1 MTNER
6 EATTPSNRPQASVW
20 RLAGRQVWRDLVAG
34 ELKLLLWAVVSAGLV
49 WRLMRGLRRADASPP
64 NC

>member
-1 MTNER
+1 M
-6 EATTPSNRPQASVW
+6 AIPDVGVYVS
-20 RLAGRQVWRDLVAG
+20 
-34 ELKLLLWAVVSAGLV
+34 LLLWAVVSAGLV